1 MEEYNRFTKRIK
13 RYANLGGSAGAF
25 ALRLAGTKLF
35 RGKGKETADQ
45 LTEILG
51 GLKGPVMK
59 IGQLLSTIPDLL
71 PPEYVNALSQLQSNA
86 PPMGWNFVKRR
97 MKSELGINWEKKFK
111 KFENEPFAAA
121 SLGQVHK
128 ALNKK
133 GQNIACKLQYPD
145 MESIVEADINQLKLV
160 FKIYRQIDASI
171 DTSNILK
178 E

>member
-13 RYANLGGSAGAF
+13 RYANLGGSASAF

-35 RGKGKETADQ
+35 KSKGKQTADQ
-45 LTEILG
+45 LSEILG

-97 MKSELGINWEKKFK
+97 
-111 KFENEPFAAA
+111 NE
-121 SLGQVHK
+121 
-128 ALNKK
+128 
-133 GQNIACKLQYPD
+133 I
-145 MESIVEADINQLKLV
+145 
-160 FKIYRQIDASI
+160 
-171 DTSNILK
+171 
-178 E
+178 